1 MRRLGTLKQ
10 TVTARSSINPIKMV
24 QKIAFKESV
33 ENLSFPP
40 MLLESQISSQPLAKR
55 LILTFFYKS
64 FLSRDAHDQ
73 ALGRHGINGRSKLTS
88 QRQFASVRRRAQCFA
103 TVIASSTVGGSL
115 GPFDRFWPS
124 GEPKNFGSLC
134 SKHNRS
140 NNNLGERKTVFQLYN
155 SSDKNQLKNQT

>member
-1 MRRLGTLKQ
+1 MRRLGILKQ
-10 TVTARSSINPIKMV
+10 TVTAQSSINPIKMI
-24 QKIAFKESV
+24 QNISFKESV

-55 LILTFFYKS
+55 LILTFLYQS

-73 ALGRHGINGRSKLTS
+73 ELGRHGINGRSKLTS
-88 QRQFASVRRRAQCFA
+88 QQQFASVGRRAQCF
-103 TVIASSTVGGSL
+103 TIEITSSTVGGSL
-115 GPFDRFWPS
+115 GPLDHFWPG